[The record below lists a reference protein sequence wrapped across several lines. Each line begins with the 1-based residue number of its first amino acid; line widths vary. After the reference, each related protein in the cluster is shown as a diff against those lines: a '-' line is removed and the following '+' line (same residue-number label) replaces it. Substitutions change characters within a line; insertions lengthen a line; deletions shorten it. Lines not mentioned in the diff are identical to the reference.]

1 MAPSASGKKFYS
13 QIPDK
18 IKECSTFRNVF
29 WNLANILTSNI
40 PHPGATFPGKNSG
53 GVMGS
58 ELPSLSLNL
67 HEGLGVD
74 FFYNYAV
81 CFRRKK
87 I

>member
-40 PHPGATFPGKNSG
+40 PHPGATFPG
-53 GVMGS
+53 
-58 ELPSLSLNL
+58 SLSLNL

-87 I
+87 IG